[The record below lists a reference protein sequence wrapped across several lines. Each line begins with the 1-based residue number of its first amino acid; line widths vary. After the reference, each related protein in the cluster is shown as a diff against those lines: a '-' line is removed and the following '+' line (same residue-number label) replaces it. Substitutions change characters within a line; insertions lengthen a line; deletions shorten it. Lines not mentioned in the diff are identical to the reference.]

1 MRPRFLAAAA
11 RVADAILVATAIALV
26 FVSLLLVRRGW
37 TSLRDGAMSPRDLLF
52 LAAPIAL
59 ATLLLAGLRLEPVCT
74 IQLVLALIY
83 FVKVRLRFL
92 LKRVLQAAWTT
103 T

>member
-1 MRPRFLAAAA
+1 LAAAA

-26 FVSLLLVRRGW
+26 FVSLLLVRRDW
-37 TSLRDGAMSPRDLLF
+37 TSLRDGAMSPRDVLF

-59 ATLLLAGLRLEPVCT
+59 ATFLLAGLRLKPVRT

-92 LKRVLQAAWTT
+92 LKRVLQAEWITT
-103 T
+103 